1 VQGNQQP
8 RSQGPHSSFLRN
20 RDPGSEVG
28 KSKNYRNVIVNEN
41 LRLQNVYRQHEN
53 AKLGFQKSPGSKS
66 AFEKFRFRDRLM

>member
-8 RSQGPHSSFLRN
+8 RSQGPLSSSL
-20 RDPGSEVG
+20 DPGSEVG
-28 KSKNYRNVIVNEN
+28 KSKKYRNVIVNEN

-66 AFEKFRFRDRLM
+66 AFEKFRFRDRLV